1 MQWLHQDLAIE
12 TWQIPPGISER
23 EVCAG
28 SGLLPTKECPEL
40 VKELFIDGTQPMNT
54 DNLYKNFE
62 INRETGLLATVFTPV
77 DLIENKTFMI
87 IPDTALDWAKINGIE
102 LPPKDYD
109 SIQSPE
115 INSTIRIT
123 TPKIYE
129 FIKGSIVIRGTISGK
144 NLQSIRIQI
153 GSGLNPQSWF
163 QIGDELTEARVNGD
177 LATWDTE
184 KYEDGLYALRL
195 QVIRDDQTIETH
207 TIQVTVDNTPPVVTV
222 LFPKMDDEIKLTA
235 NRVTTFQAEIQDE
248 TAISKI
254 EWWIDEVLVGTTN
267 SAPYSFPA
275 ILNGGKHTLQVK
287 AFDLAGNTTNSEII
301 RFDLQ

>member
-12 TWQIPPGISER
+12 TWQIPPGISEK
-23 EVCAG
+23 EVCDG

-40 VKELFIDGTQPMNT
+40 VKELFIDGTQPINT

-207 TIQVTVDNTPPVVTV
+207 TIQVTVDNTPPVVTA

-254 EWWIDEVLVGTTN
+254 
-267 SAPYSFPA
+267 
-275 ILNGGKHTLQVK
+275 
-287 AFDLAGNTTNSEII
+287 
-301 RFDLQ
+301 